1 MVNTQLTSLPGP
13 LLVVVIVLGVVQ
25 LTLDVIALVDLVRRP
40 VDRVALG
47 NKWVWVAIILLVNM
61 LGAILYLL
69 VGRRPAP
76 AAEVAAPAQLGPR
89 AGSVADSLY
98 GPRPPVPGG
107 SGAGAAPGPV
117 GPPPVDEQATDPG
130 RDEADPR

>member
-1 MVNTQLTSLPGP
+1 MNTQLTSLSGP
-13 LLVVVIVLGVVQ
+13 VLVVVVVLVVIQ

-47 NKWVWVAIILLVNM
+47 NKWVWVAIILLVNL

-76 AAEVAAPAQLGPR
+76 VAEVAAPAQLGPR

-98 GPRPPVPGG
+98 GPRPSVPGG
-107 SGAGAAPGPV
+107 HGAGAAPGPV
-117 GPPPVDEQATDPG
+117 GQPPVDEPATNRP
-130 RDEADPR
+130 RDEVDPR

>member
-13 LLVVVIVLGVVQ
+13 LLVVVIVLGVIQ

-47 NKWVWVAIILLVNM
+47 NKWVWVAIILLVNL

-76 AAEVAAPAQLGPR
+76 VAEVQAPAGFTPR
-89 AGSVADSLY
+89 AGSVAESLY
-98 GPRPPVPGG
+98 GPRPPALGGQVGPGL
-107 SGAGAAPGPV
+107 PGPDV
-117 GPPPVDEQATDPG
+117 QPRPGDHGTDSR
-130 RDEADPR
+130 RDDVDPR